1 MSSKENA
8 AINQLF
14 ERLEC
19 RYALRVLWAL
29 RDGHPQTF
37 RLLQDSV
44 GGITPNTL
52 NTRIKELRE
61 AGLVDHGSEG
71 YTVTPVAPTCSSAS
85 TTCRLLPTAG
95 PLGAPRNK
103 RCHQGLGP
111 NWPPSQ

>member
-1 MSSKENA
+1 MSAKEN
-8 AINQLF
+8 NTVPQLLAL
-14 ERLEC
+14 LEA

-61 AGLVDHGSEG
+61 AGLLDHTGEG
-71 YTVTPVAPTCSSAS
+71 YHLT
-85 TTCRLLPTAG
+85 TAG
-95 PLGAPRNK
+95 AELAR
-103 RCHQGLGP
+103 RLAELQGFAAR
-111 NWPPSQ
+111 WAVSQTRRK

>member
-1 MSSKENA
+1 MSSKENV
-8 AINQLF
+8 AINLLLEQL
-14 ERLEC
+14 ER

-61 AGLVDHGSEG
+61 AGFMEHGSDG
-71 YTVTPVAPTCSSAS
+71 YTVTLQGQDLLK
-85 TTCRLLPTAG
+85 RLSDLQAFANRWTGKSKA
-95 PLGAPRNK
+95 
-103 RCHQGLGP
+103 
-111 NWPPSQ
+111 

>member
-1 MSSKENA
+1 MSSKENV
-8 AINQLF
+8 AINLLLEQL
-14 ERLEC
+14 ER

-61 AGLVDHGSEG
+61 AGFMEHGSDG
-71 YTVTPVAPTCSSAS
+71 YTVTLQGQDLLK
-85 TTCRLLPTAG
+85 RLSDLQAFANRWAG
-95 PLGAPRNK
+95 KAK
-103 RCHQGLGP
+103 A
-111 NWPPSQ
+111 

>member
-14 ERLEC
+14 EKLEC

-61 AGLVDHGSEG
+61 CGLLEHGNDG
-71 YTVTPVAPTCSSAS
+71 YTVTLAGQDLLKRLSDVQAFANRWVAA
-85 TTCRLLPTAG
+85 RA
-95 PLGAPRNK
+95 K
-103 RCHQGLGP
+103 K
-111 NWPPSQ
+111 

>member
-8 AINQLF
+8 AIGQLLGL
-14 ERLEC
+14 LES
-19 RYALRVLWAL
+19 RYAMRVLWAL

-61 AGLVDHGSEG
+61 AGFMDHGPDG
-71 YTVTPVAPTCSSAS
+71 YIATPSGHELIKRLSDLPPFAAKWASAQA
-85 TTCRLLPTAG
+85 R
-95 PLGAPRNK
+95 K
-103 RCHQGLGP
+103 K
-111 NWPPSQ
+111 